1 MMTVAQPVATN
12 EVGDYD
18 VRGPDYET
26 LLVGAITER
35 IIDADRLVGYEFSNG
50 MPNFELYRTV
60 LAGDPHFFERLRHW
74 VVALTI
80 AYAQSGGVR
89 KDAYSDEFATLAA
102 WDALYVLMHRR
113 PMQPDYASAE
123 AVGVRNVTYTRLRNA
138 MAARL
143 NASMQEYWIRMQVA
157 IRQVILLERKAR

>member
-1 MMTVAQPVATN
+1 MIATVPAPTQD
-12 EVGDYD
+12 VGDYD
-18 VRGPDYET
+18 IRGQDYET
-26 LLVGAITER
+26 MLVGAITER
-35 IIDADRLVGYEFSNG
+35 IIDADRLVGYEFKNG

-60 LAGDPHFFERLRHW
+60 LAGDDRYFESLRHW

-89 KDAYSDEFATLAA
+89 TDAYSDEFATVAA
-102 WDALYVLMHRR
+102 WDALYVLMFRK
-113 PMQPDYASAE
+113 PMQPDYVSAE
-123 AVGVRNVTYTRLRNA
+123 SVGVRDVTYTRLRNA

-143 NASMQEYWIRMQVA
+143 NASMQEYWIRLQVA